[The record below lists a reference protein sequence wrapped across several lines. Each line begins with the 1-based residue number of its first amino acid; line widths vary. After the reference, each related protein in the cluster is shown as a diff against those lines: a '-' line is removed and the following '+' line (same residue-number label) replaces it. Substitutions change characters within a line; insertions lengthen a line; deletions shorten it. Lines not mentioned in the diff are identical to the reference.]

1 MSGVRRSQSRR
12 QKETE
17 PAAPPKPTTSTLWAS
32 PDGPGVLK
40 HHICMWEACHPSRES
55 DRGWRARTGVRS
67 WLQWPAPS
75 TPTT

>member
-1 MSGVRRSQSRR
+1 
-12 QKETE
+12 
-17 PAAPPKPTTSTLWAS
+17 
-32 PDGPGVLK
+32 
-40 HHICMWEACHPSRES
+40 MWEACHPSRES